1 MILTLALTVVLA
13 LVFTL
18 TLSVF
23 FALSGAIASQYN
35 GLFMRKSDSNGLFV
49 NRAIWSTQCAMN
61 DNAPNSTILAIRA
74 ETCIWH
80 LPNLHSVRSFFS
92 GWYSFIYSYCLII
105 TIICGECV
113 TSGYFLADLGTHI
126 QRMYAN
132 FIQFILSKRTEYDAV
147 LFTLVYFLFVMLID
161 VFISVY
167 ALIIDG
173 NDIFFVMHFFRWI
186 QYLVPVIN
194 PIRMQR
200 ICELTNFLDHAY
212 DWRSW
217 KINTTDDCLR
227 FLQWLH
233 TLRVNNNKASHV
245 YNSWSDLKK
254 KMFLKYAE
262 KRLFLR
268 KPHYI
273 V

>member
-1 MILTLALTVVLA
+1 MWWMCNKWI
-13 LVFTL
+13 
-18 TLSVF
+18 
-23 FALSGAIASQYN
+23 
-35 GLFMRKSDSNGLFV
+35 
-49 NRAIWSTQCAMN
+49 
-61 DNAPNSTILAIRA
+61 
-74 ETCIWH
+74 
-80 LPNLHSVRSFFS
+80 
-92 GWYSFIYSYCLII
+92 
-105 TIICGECV
+105 
-113 TSGYFLADLGTHI
+113 FLADFVTHT